1 MKGFVKIEAVT
12 HNGRNGLAVETDLK
26 GISKADFIEMLHAL
40 CIALNLGPKDLKI
53 MAAMMESGLAD
64 KIADIE
70 VIKDE
75 SRSFR
80 DALNSG
86 NWEEFFKS
94 LLN

>member
-12 HNGRNGLAVETDLK
+12 HNGRSGLAVETDLK
-26 GISKADFIEMLHAL
+26 GTSKADFIEVLHAL
-40 CIALNLGPKDLKI
+40 CIALNLGPRDLKI

-70 VIKDE
+70 VLKDE
-75 SRSFR
+75 SGSFR

-94 LLN
+94 LFN